1 MKKSELRQLIREEI
15 SKVVNEDLNVSNV
28 RNGKK
33 SFNSEMGLKLND
45 DIFRNDFG
53 GFIDDLRHHENFK
66 TWSSYHIGDLILQY
80 LIDNNKI
87 K

>member
-1 MKKSELRQLIREEI
+1 MKNSELRQLIREEI

-53 GFIDDLRHHENFK
+53 GFIDDLRHHENFN
-66 TWSSYHIGDLILQY
+66 TWSSYHIGELILQY
-80 LIDNNKI
+80 LIDNDKI

>member
-1 MKKSELRQLIREEI
+1 MSKEMRQYIDNFNKFRLSENLNI
-15 SKVVNEDLNVSNV
+15 SDV
-28 RNGKK
+28 RSGKK

-53 GFIDDLRHHENFK
+53 SFIDDLRHHENFN

-80 LIDNNKI
+80 LIDNDKI